1 MLEWFTEK
9 IIKTNIRKVM
19 QTTQSS
25 LNPYPTTTKVFRYCF
40 DIDGTICTPGTCK
53 SCQYEGATP
62 NKDRIEK
69 INKLYDEGHYI
80 IYMTARAMGRNK
92 DLPNAEATI
101 KAEEVLKPLTKL
113 QLDIW
118 GCKYHELI
126 MGKPH
131 ADYFIDDKAVNDEDF
146 FK

>member
-1 MLEWFTEK
+1 
-9 IIKTNIRKVM
+9 M
-19 QTTQSS
+19 QKTQS
-25 LNPYPTTTKVFRYCF
+25 LKVTTVFKRYCF
-40 DIDGTICTPGTCK
+40 DIDGTICTPGTCNT
-53 SCQYEGATP
+53 CQYEGATP
-62 NKDRIEK
+62 KKDRIAVV
-69 INKLYDEGHYI
+69 NKLYDEGHYI

-92 DLPNAEATI
+92 DLPHAEAAS

-126 MGKPH
+126 FGKPH
-131 ADYFIDDKAVNDEDF
+131 ADLFIDDKGINDYDF